1 MSHINFGSFS
11 KARIEAFSDGVFA
24 IIVTLLVLEIKFPH
38 LHEVTN
44 KEFLHSM
51 VEILPKILAWMN
63 SFLVVCVIWMN
74 HHRLMEMFKRIDVGI
89 FWFNNFL
96 LMSTSLIPFPTALL
110 GEYIELEYAVSFY
123 GLCSL
128 LMAISFIVIRIYV
141 VKKPELLKE
150 DVDIKAFKRGTL
162 DTFRFGFML
171 YLAGALCSF
180 INPWVA
186 FAIYFFIPIYF
197 IFPRA
202 TVGSNHK

>member
-1 MSHINFGSFS
+1 MSNINFGSFS
-11 KARIEAFSDGVFA
+11 KSRIEAFSDGVFA
-24 IIVTLLVLEIKFPH
+24 IIVTLLVLEIKIPH

-74 HHRLMEMFKRIDVGI
+74 HHRLMEMFKRIDAGL

-110 GEYIELEYAVSFY
+110 GEYVNLEYAVFFY
-123 GLCSL
+123 GACSL
-128 LMAISFIVIRIYV
+128 LMAISFIVIRLYV
-141 VKKPELLKE
+141 TKRPELLKE
-150 DVDIKAFKRGTL
+150 DVDLQAFKRGTV
-162 DTFRFGFML
+162 DTFRYGFML
-171 YLAGALCSF
+171 YLIGAVVSLFS
-180 INPWVA
+180 PWIA
-186 FAIYFFIPIYF
+186 FAIYFFIPVYF

-202 TVGSNHK
+202 TVGK